1 VEAGLTEGRHPA
13 AAAAL
18 RVLKWLGLALLVVLL
33 VLAGLAL
40 WPAST
45 SGLGS
50 TARPVTE
57 YEAVVAE
64 IERIRAQEA
73 RDGVIEQ
80 CLSRLLTH
88 GEKTER
94 AVVLVHGLTNCPKQW
109 ELFGEEAFRRG
120 WNVLILRLPEHGL
133 GDRETGTIGSASHLR
148 DLDAEKLTRY
158 ADQAVD
164 LGIGMAENT
173 DVMGLSLGG
182 TVAAWTAQERDEVD
196 RVVVIAPGIGSAGMP
211 YAGTWAVTNL
221 FTHLPDISVSGVTKL
236 NHEYQGWSTGGI
248 ADTFVLGKYVRKR
261 SEDVKPRAPEI
272 SVMLNP
278 NDKTISNPV
287 AEELVEAWRGHGRE
301 ITLYWLPAEPKLE
314 HDVIDPGQPWAR
326 PAFVYPR
333 LFALLEGTTP
343 AER

>member
-1 VEAGLTEGRHPA
+1 MTGARRARGVVLRILLWAGI
-13 AAAAL
+13 
-18 RVLKWLGLALLVVLL
+18 VLAVFLL
-33 VLAGLAL
+33 VLVGLAL

-45 SGLGS
+45 AGLGS
-50 TARPVTE
+50 TSRPVTG

-64 IERIRAQEA
+64 VERIREQEI

-80 CLSRLLTH
+80 CLSRLKTH
-88 GEKTER
+88 GQPTER
-94 AVVLVHGLTNCPKQW
+94 AVVLIHGLTNCPAQW

-133 GDRETGTIGSASHLR
+133 GDRETGKIGSVSHLR
-148 DLDAEKLTRY
+148 HLDARKLARY

-164 LGIGMAENT
+164 LGVGLGEAT

-196 RVVVIAPGIGSAGMP
+196 RVVVIAPGIGSSGMP

-221 FTHLPDISVSGVTKL
+221 FAHLPDISISGVTKL
-236 NHEYQGWSTGGI
+236 DHEYQGWSTGGI

-261 SEDVKPRAPEI
+261 SEEAKPRAPEI

-278 NDKTISNPV
+278 NDETISNPV
-287 AEELVEAWRGHGRE
+287 AEDLVEAWRGHGHE
-301 ITLYWLPAEPKLE
+301 VTLYWLPAEPKLE
-314 HDVIDPGQPWAR
+314 HDVIDPGQPWAH
-326 PAFVYPR
+326 PGFVYPR

-343 AER
+343 AE